1 MDKSNYVIFSS
12 SQRQIHYSIKIFI
25 NEVELKERKSIKY
38 LGVIIDKNLKWND
51 HIHELSKKI
60 AKSIAILS
68 KFRHFVQKSTL
79 IQLYYSIIYPFLIYG
94 VTVWGNTYQSLITLQ
109 KKAVR
114 IINFSSFNEHSSPLF
129 KGLHLLKF
137 TDIVYY
143 NTALFMHNFLME
155 TFQIALTDFLIQYV
169 NFTVTILD

>member
-1 MDKSNYVIFSS
+1 MELKINNQLNFVNEWLSIKKLSLNVDKSNYVIFSS

-38 LGVIIDKNLKWND
+38 LGVIIDKNLKWKD

-60 AKSIAILS
+60 AKSIGILS
-68 KFRHFVQKSTL
+68 KLRHFVQKSTL

-94 VTVWGNTYQSLITLQ
+94 VTVWGNTYQSNVSSLITLQ

-114 IINFSSFNEHSSPLF
+114 IINFSSFKEHVQFSSLR
-129 KGLHLLKF
+129 
-137 TDIVYY
+137 VYIY
-143 NTALFMHNFLME
+143 
-155 TFQIALTDFLIQYV
+155 
-169 NFTVTILD
+169 